1 MHSEESPEFSL
12 SSEQLKRYAED
23 LRKMYESGKNKTKE
37 LTDSHGQL
45 LKFAEDLNR
54 NFQRLKAVHSELRQ
68 SYLDTIHRLVLAA
81 EYKDEDTAD
90 HIVRMSR
97 YCSLLAQ
104 KLGLSDEKARN
115 ILYASPMHD
124 VGKIG
129 IPDVI
134 LMKPGRLT
142 AEEFETM
149 KTHTIIGARII
160 GNATAE
166 ILKLAE
172 EVALVHHEKW
182 NGQGYP
188 GGLVGTDIPLSG
200 RIAAVADVFD
210 ALTSRRPYK
219 DPFPVKKALRII
231 QEERG
236 QHFDPAV
243 VDVFLDNIESIMKI
257 NEEVASEEAL

>member
-1 MHSEESPEFSL
+1 MHAGDLPEDFATSG
-12 SSEQLKRYAED
+12 QLKKYAED
-23 LRKMYESGKNKTKE
+23 LRELYKSEKDKRKD
-37 LTDSHGQL
+37 LTDSYRQL
-45 LKFAEDLNR
+45 LKYAEDLGR
-54 NFQRLKAVHSELRQ
+54 NFQRLKTAHDELREA
-68 SYLDTIHRLVLAA
+68 YLDTIQRLVLAA

-97 YCSLLAQ
+97 YCFLLAQ
-104 KLGLSDEKARN
+104 NLGLPDEKSRD

-129 IPDVI
+129 IPDAI

-142 AEEFETM
+142 AEEFESM
-149 KTHTIIGARII
+149 KAHTTIGARII
-160 GNATAE
+160 GDASAE

-182 NGQGYP
+182 NGKGYP
-188 GGLVGTDIPLSG
+188 RGLAGTDIPMSG

-219 DPFPVKKALRII
+219 DPFPVEKALGII
-231 QEERG
+231 REERG
-236 QHFDPAV
+236 QHFDPDV
-243 VDVFLDNIESIMKI
+243 VDVFLESFDSILEIK
-257 NEEVASEEAL
+257 EEVVSYEAL